1 MNIDLDDLFDVDPD
15 GETQFLLVREVA
27 TIMRVSNMSI
37 YRLIHM
43 EEIPAIRI
51 GRSFRIPIRAVQA
64 YMRAAFVGT

>member
-1 MNIDLDDLFDVDPD
+1 MNVDLDDLFDIDPS

-37 YRLIHM
+37 YRLVHM
-43 EEIPAIRI
+43 KEIPAIRI
-51 GRSFRIPIRAVQA
+51 GRSIRIPTRAVQA